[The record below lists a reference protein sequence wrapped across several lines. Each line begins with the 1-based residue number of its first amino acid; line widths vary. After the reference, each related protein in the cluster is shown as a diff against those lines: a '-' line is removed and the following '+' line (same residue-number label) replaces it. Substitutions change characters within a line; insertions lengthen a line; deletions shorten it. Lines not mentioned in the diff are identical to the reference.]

1 MTPIFSAKAEPRSRR
16 VLTTA
21 CPRDDPRTGWK
32 LQAVRDGDEWVL
44 NGRKRYIAN
53 GSVAKLFFI
62 DGDPPGRTHHAG
74 HHALPGADGYA
85 GLSRGQGVRQDRLA
99 FYQNAELIFEDAR
112 VPHANVVGEVNR
124 GIQARKG

>member
-1 MTPIFSAKAEPRSRR
+1 M
-16 VLTTA
+16 
-21 CPRDDPRTGWK
+21 
-32 LQAVRDGDEWVL
+32 L

-62 DGDPPGRTHHAG
+62 DGRTDPNAPITQGTTLFLVPTDTPGFRVG
-74 HHALPGADGYA
+74 KVYDKIGW
-85 GLSRGQGVRQDRLA
+85 R

-124 GIQARKG
+124 GIQAEKRRYVRIRRSGTLLQRAGRVPGGGRHGDAPRENALAGR